1 MILNNKLGTV
11 RSIDV
16 ARQMNFSKPSVCH
29 AVKELRKKGYLEMD
43 SDNYLHLTERG
54 FTLAERVYER
64 HRFFTNSLIEMGV
77 DPETAEADACR
88 IEHVISDESCQK
100 LKDAIKSND
109 KAR

>member
-1 MILNNKLGTV
+1 M
-11 RSIDV
+11 
-16 ARQMNFSKPSVCH
+16 
-29 AVKELRKKGYLEMD
+29 Y

-77 DPETAEADACR
+77 DLETAEADACR
-88 IEHVISDESCQK
+88 IEHVISDESFQK
-100 LKDAIKSND
+100 LKNAIKSND